1 MHDFETFVRNP
12 IPNGRFADYNSLVRD
27 SEHFG
32 KYFVLD
38 PKKLEHCYGYSD
50 LLQAYRNAE
59 LYRTAILDE
68 SLPAE
73 MGSASTMLLDHS
85 PFFCRYFWIV
95 DLGRIRYKLACP
107 ELREV
112 MLHDFNP
119 KLRGAATEALG
130 KIGDKRYTKDL
141 IHAMHE
147 DGQVSRRAMF
157 ALGDMGD
164 DSALPALREKFEEA
178 RHRIQLAHLAQDR
191 DLFWHEV
198 DTIRD
203 VTDVL
208 VRVGGKAK
216 KFADGWA
223 HYEFDEWTRRAMKT
237 GYDVSKM
244 GRRLR
249 KNEA

>member
-59 LYRTAILDE
+59 LYRMAILDE
-68 SLPAE
+68 NLPAE
-73 MGSASTMLLDHS
+73 MGSASAMLLDHS

-112 MLHDFNP
+112 MLHDFKPN
-119 KLRGAATEALG
+119 LRGAAAEALG
-130 KIGDKRYTKDL
+130 KTGDKRYTKDL

-147 DGQVSRRAMF
+147 DKSPHVAARALTS
-157 ALGDMGD
+157 LGYMGD
-164 DSALPALREKFEEA
+164 ESAVHVVRETLEQGRRDIYLADLTKDRDRWHKGQDTIINSSRVMTKLGKDARKTLREFLK
-178 RHRIQLAHLAQDR
+178 DP
-191 DLFWHEV
+191 DFW
-198 DTIRD
+198 
-203 VTDVL
+203 
-208 VRVGGKAK
+208 VRWSTGKGIEYSQI
-216 KFADGWA
+216 D
-223 HYEFDEWTRRAMKT
+223 
-237 GYDVSKM
+237 
-244 GRRLR
+244 
-249 KNEA
+249 